1 MAGLTKEQRA
11 QRAAEKLA
19 AELVAKNNSEQQEL
33 QELQEQQ
40 EQQGILVAMFTDFP
54 AFPGAPTT
62 ADVHPDEVEN
72 WKAAG
77 WRIEE

>member
-1 MAGLTKEQRA
+1 MAGLKKEQRA
-11 QRAAEKLA
+11 ELA
-19 AELVAKNNSEQQEL
+19 AKNNSEQQE
-33 QELQEQQ
+33 QQEQQ
-40 EQQGILVAMFTDFP
+40 EQGAQLVAMFTDFP

-62 ADVHPDEVEN
+62 ADVHPDEVDN

>member
-19 AELVAKNNSEQQEL
+19 AELAAKNNSEE
-33 QELQEQQ
+33 QEQEQ
-40 EQQGILVAMFTDFP
+40 EQEQGAQLVAMFTDFP

-72 WKAAG
+72 WKTAG

>member
-19 AELVAKNNSEQQEL
+19 VELAAKNNSEQQE
-33 QELQEQQ
+33 QQEQQ
-40 EQQGILVAMFTDFP
+40 EQGAQLVAMFTDFP
-54 AFPGAPTT
+54 AFTGAPTT

>member
-19 AELVAKNNSEQQEL
+19 TELSAKNNSE
-33 QELQEQQ
+33 EQGAQ
-40 EQQGILVAMFTDFP
+40 LVAMFTDFP

>member
-11 QRAAEKLA
+11 QRAAEKIVVELA
-19 AELVAKNNSEQQEL
+19 AKNNSEQQE
-33 QELQEQQ
+33 QQEQQ
-40 EQQGILVAMFTDFP
+40 EQGAQLVAMFTDFP

>member
-19 AELVAKNNSEQQEL
+19 TEKAAPNNPEQ
-33 QELQEQQ
+33 QEQQ
-40 EQQGILVAMFTDFP
+40 EQQAVLVEMVTDSP

-62 ADVHPDEVEN
+62 ADVHPEEVEN
-72 WKAAG
+72 WKAHG
-77 WRIEE
+77 WKEME

>member
-11 QRAAEKLA
+11 ERAAEQIA
-19 AELVAKNNSEQQEL
+19 STQADNNVPVSTIL
-33 QELQEQQ
+33 QM
-40 EQQGILVAMFTDFP
+40 VAMATDFP

-72 WKAAG
+72 WKAYG
-77 WRIEE
+77 WKEME

>member
-19 AELVAKNNSEQQEL
+19 AEMATDDATGVKTLQLVTMV
-33 QELQEQQ
+33 
-40 EQQGILVAMFTDFP
+40 IDIP

-62 ADVHPDEVEN
+62 ADVHPEEVDN
-72 WKAAG
+72 WKAHG
-77 WRIEE
+77 WRVEG

>member
-19 AELVAKNNSEQQEL
+19 AELAAKNNSEQQE
-33 QELQEQQ
+33 
-40 EQQGILVAMFTDFP
+40 QGAQLVAMFTDFP
-54 AFPGAPTT
+54 AFTGAPTT